1 MTHVA
6 LSVICEYNP
15 SIIVGY
21 IMSVD
26 GSGSSFFAG
35 YMNLA
40 SMLQSES
47 TQVYAP
53 QTSQLQS
60 ELQDDTTRHISVP
73 VPAVEI
79 DLSPQGK
86 KVLAEDGSTEAA
98 PETTKKSSAQETGPK
113 APNGRALSQGEIEV
127 IHKLRSR
134 DAEVRAHEN
143 AHIAAAGGLAS
154 AASYN
159 YQSGPDGKRYAIGG
173 HVNID
178 TSPGRNAEETLLKAE
193 RIRSAALAPADPS
206 AQDRAVAAQA
216 TQMAANARAEIA
228 AEKSEEL
235 QEAMEGDDD
244 SEATNTSEES
254 SAENTTAQKT
264 YSSFQNTTGK
274 KEKENV
280 DVVA

>member
-1 MTHVA
+1 
-6 LSVICEYNP
+6 
-15 SIIVGY
+15 
-21 IMSVD
+21 MSVD

-35 YMNLA
+35 YLNLA

-47 TQVYAP
+47 TQVFAP

-60 ELQDDTTRHISVP
+60 ELQDDTTRHIAVP

-79 DLSPQGK
+79 ELSAEGK
-86 KVLAEDGSTEAA
+86 KVLAEDGSAEQPTK
-98 PETTKKSSAQETGPK
+98 TTKKSAAQETGPK
-113 APNGRALSQGEIEV
+113 APNGRPLSQGEIEV
-127 IHKLRSR
+127 IQKLRSR

-178 TSPGRNAEETLLKAE
+178 TSPGRNAEETLMKAE

-206 AQDRAVAAQA
+206 PQDRAVAAQA
-216 TQMAANARAEIA
+216 TQMASNARAEIA
-228 AEKSEEL
+228 AEKSAEL
-235 QEAMEGDDD
+235 QKTLEGEDAD
-244 SEATNTSEES
+244 SETSNTSEES
-254 SAENTTAQKT
+254 STENPTAQKT
-264 YSSFQNTTGK
+264 YSSFQNSTEEKGK
-274 KEKENV
+274 DKV

>member
-1 MTHVA
+1 
-6 LSVICEYNP
+6 
-15 SIIVGY
+15 
-21 IMSVD
+21 MSVD

-47 TQVYAP
+47 TQVFSP
-53 QTSQLQS
+53 QTSQLKS
-60 ELQDDTTRHISVP
+60 ELQDDTTRHIAVP

-79 DLSPQGK
+79 ELSPQGK
-86 KVLAEDGSTEAA
+86 KVLSEDGTTEEA
-98 PETTKKSSAQETGPK
+98 PVATKKSAAQETGPK
-113 APNGRALSQGEIEV
+113 APNGRPLSQGEIEV
-127 IHKLRSR
+127 IQKLRSR

-178 TSPGRNAEETLLKAE
+178 TSPGRNAEETLMKAE

-206 AQDRAVAAQA
+206 PQDRAVAAQA

-228 AEKSEEL
+228 AERSEEA
-235 QEAMEGDDD
+235 QKAIKGDEED
-244 SEATNTSEES
+244 SDTSNGSEETS
-254 SAENTTAQKT
+254 TENATAQKT
-264 YSSFQNTTGK
+264 YSSFQNTSDK
-274 KEKENV
+274 KDKEKV